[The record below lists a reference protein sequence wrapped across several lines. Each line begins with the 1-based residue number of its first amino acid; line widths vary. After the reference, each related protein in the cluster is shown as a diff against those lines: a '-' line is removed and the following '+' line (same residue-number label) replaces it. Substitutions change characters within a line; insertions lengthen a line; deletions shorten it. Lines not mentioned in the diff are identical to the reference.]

1 MFRANI
7 IIKLFIM
14 KKQFLNLGK
23 ALNKA
28 EQKQISGGLRYI
40 CGSCSPN
47 YNCCTNDGICG
58 LIGYGGLCYAS

>member
-1 MFRANI
+1 
-7 IIKLFIM
+7 M